1 MTRTREQYSMCDGSA
16 SEPEIVEPDVP
27 PATKKLKQS
36 VLSFSLATSI
46 SGTAAASSSLAAA
59 TGTVASGTDS
69 TSGKYE

>member
-1 MTRTREQYSMCDGSA
+1 MSDSGSA
-16 SEPEIVEPDVP
+16 SEPEIEEPNVP

-46 SGTAAASSSLAAA
+46 SGTAAASSSLTAA

-69 TSGKYE
+69 TSGKYEWP